1 MTLHVLLLLV
11 LLLML
16 LLLMMLLL
24 LLKELF
30 RFKPV
35 SSTPV
40 SDKFRLVR
48 FRLKTVQLFAR
59 LKTVQLFAAGFGNF
73 LLLTTE
79 QLLGFTPAKEKME
92 SYASH

>member
-11 LLLML
+11 LL
-16 LLLMMLLL
+16 
-24 LLKELF
+24 KELF
-30 RFKPV
+30 RFKFV
-35 SSTPV
+35 SLTPV

-59 LKTVQLFAAGFGNF
+59 LKTVQLFAAGFRNF

-79 QLLGFTPAKEKME
+79 QLLGFTPVKEKME
-92 SYASH
+92 SYATH